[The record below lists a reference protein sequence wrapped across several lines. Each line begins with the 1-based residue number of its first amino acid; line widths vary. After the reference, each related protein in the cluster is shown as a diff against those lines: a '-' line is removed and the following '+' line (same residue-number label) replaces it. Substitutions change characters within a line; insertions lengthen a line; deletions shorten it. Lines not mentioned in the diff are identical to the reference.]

1 VVGVKKTS
9 FMLASVGSLLT
20 LFLIACGGQTATPNN
35 LIPAS
40 LADGGEFERPEPPE
54 EYADAVN
61 PYEGEPQAVA
71 EGQAIYQ
78 QNCVSCHGTEGKGD
92 GPAASTL
99 NPKPA
104 DLGLVQSSLSDGY
117 LAWRITEGGMM
128 EPFRS
133 VMPAWKGILN
143 EEKTWILI
151 VYLRTFSG

>member
-1 VVGVKKTS
+1 MVGVKKTL
-9 FMLASVGSLLT
+9 FMLVSVGSLLT
-20 LFLIACGGQTATPNN
+20 LFLISCGGQTATPNN

-40 LADGGEFERPEPPE
+40 LADGEEYERPEPPE
-54 EYADAVN
+54 EYIDAVN
-61 PYEGEPQAVA
+61 PYEGDPQAVA

-78 QNCVSCHGTEGKGD
+78 QNCVSCHGTDGKGD

-104 DLGLVQSSLSDGY
+104 DLGLVHSSLSDGY

-143 EEKTWILI
+143 EEKTWKLI
-151 VYLRTFSG
+151 AYLRTFGD